1 MASVRCKLALAV
13 GTILVA
19 GALIAVAR
27 AATRDGA
34 TIVNSGSTNALG
46 FKIELYSDGS
56 GSVVLQDRAG
66 RAKSQTKA
74 FKMPLVQAKQFFAHL
89 KAARDGNAANEHCM
103 KSASF
108 GTTTHVEW
116 HGWTSP
122 DLDCP
127 PADKLDAALV
137 HDYEAI
143 RSASGVDTMTLH
155 RNPTE
160 PGLPRIPIELPSS
173 SSPDPGPT

>member
-1 MASVRCKLALAV
+1 MASARFKLALAA

-19 GALIAVAR
+19 GAMIAAAR

-46 FKIELYSDGS
+46 FKIDVHSDGS
-56 GSVVLQDRAG
+56 GSVVLQNRMGQAQ
-66 RAKSQTKA
+66 SQSRS
-74 FKMPLVQAKQFFAHL
+74 FKLPLAQTKQFFSNL
-89 KAARDGNAANEHCM
+89 EAARDGNAANEHCM

-108 GTTTHVEW
+108 GTSTHVEW

-143 RSASGVDTMTLH
+143 RTASGVDAMTLH
-155 RNPTE
+155 RNPMA
-160 PGLPRIPIELPSS
+160 PGPPGTPIEIPSS
-173 SSPDPGPT
+173 STPSPGPP